1 MDEFYNEL
9 YGDLIFEW
17 IKTLCFKYQFP
28 DVSQK
33 EEDMYKK
40 ASIKKEDYH
49 GSVTLWLKE
58 HIIEEEI
65 KDKDNHTIFYLH
77 YNIVS
82 LKQCYSFIHDF
93 FRAFINFLELS
104 HTRVLLCCSGGL
116 STSLFSYHLQ
126 EVADSYHLP
135 ITFSAVGVT
144 ELKDVFHKY
153 DIILLA
159 PQIAYMQSTIAQYK
173 TNDKQKIICIS
184 PNDFA
189 TQNYHQLVLEIVDRN
204 LT

>member
-17 IKTLCFKYQFP
+17 IKTLCFKFQLSNC
-28 DVSQK
+28 SQK
-33 EEDMYKK
+33 NEETYKK
-40 ASIKKEDYH
+40 ASINKENYY
-49 GSVTLWLKE
+49 GSVTLWLDE

-65 KDKDNHTIFYLH
+65 KDQDHHTVFYLH
-77 YNIVS
+77 YHIVS
-82 LKQCYSFIHDF
+82 LKQCYSFINDF

-104 HTRVLLCCSGGL
+104 HIKVLLCCSGGL

-126 EVADSYHLP
+126 EVAESYHFP
-135 ITFSAVGVT
+135 ITFSAVGVNQ
-144 ELKDVFHKY
+144 LKEVLEDY

-159 PQIAYMQSTIAQYK
+159 PQIAYMRSTIAQYK
-173 TNDKQKIICIS
+173 TNEKQKIMCIS